1 MECFPKGGFQWSY
14 NKVWDKPWFIG
25 LYLEQVVLY
34 FVKCDEKATMFA
46 LTTGLIACYN
56 YNRVRN
62 YKYVK
67 GLLQSYVIKNR

>member
-1 MECFPKGGFQWSY
+1 MECFPKGGLQWFGT
-14 NKVWDKPWFIG
+14 NPVVWFIG